1 MLRIFSTLAASKI
14 SRKISRTIFLPP
26 YSPGSWD
33 ILSTQAITVSISWL
47 KAQLKWVLRENWII
61 PVKKCNQSNSI
72 FNLHITWVS
81 PSNVNQNRRCRSRI
95 GGAAPTGAESKFF
108 MYVWSHHLLIFFT
121 YIFFKTYI
129 YFVYL
134 FAGAYMLLNSNRALS
149 GFFITK
155 LARNDIIEIS
165 L

>member
-1 MLRIFSTLAASKI
+1 MVE
-14 SRKISRTIFLPP
+14 
-26 YSPGSWD
+26 SP
-33 ILSTQAITVSISWL
+33 T
-47 KAQLKWVLRENWII
+47 KM
-61 PVKKCNQSNSI
+61 
-72 FNLHITWVS
+72 
-81 PSNVNQNRRCRSRI
+81 
-95 GGAAPTGAESKFF
+95 GAESKFF
-108 MYVWSHHLLIFFT
+108 MYVWSHHLLTFLLT
-121 YIFFKTYI
+121 FFKTYI